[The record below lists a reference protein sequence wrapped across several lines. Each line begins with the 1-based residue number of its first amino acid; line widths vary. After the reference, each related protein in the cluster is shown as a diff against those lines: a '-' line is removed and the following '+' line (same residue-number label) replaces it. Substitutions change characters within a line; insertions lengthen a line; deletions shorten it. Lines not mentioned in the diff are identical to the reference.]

1 MKQTREINHG
11 DGHIDIETLF
21 GDVWAV
27 TKCNLEVAM
36 YNGYTESQAQTNAR
50 AWNIAMQSVGYM
62 RDFRPLNTEAE
73 ADAIYAF
80 TQAAEAGDKKTDFNT
95 PKPRIIVSQSWL
107 DKHTNNGIDDLKP
120 TFGKIDIIGG
130 TRNK

>member
-1 MKQTREINHG
+1 MTNF
-11 DGHIDIETLF
+11 D
-21 GDVWAV
+21 
-27 TKCNLEVAM
+27 
-36 YNGYTESQAQTNAR
+36 GYTESQAQTNAR
-50 AWNIAMQSVGYM
+50 AWNTAMQSVGYM

-80 TQAAEAGDKKTDFNT
+80 IQAAEAGDKKTDFNT

-130 TRNK
+130 ARNK

>member
-11 DGHIDIETLF
+11 DGHTDIETLF
-21 GDVWAV
+21 GEVWAV
-27 TKCNLEVAM
+27 TKCNLEVSM
-36 YNGYTESQAQTNAR
+36 FDGYTETQAHTAAR
-50 AWNIAMQSVGYM
+50 AWNTAMRSVGCM

-80 TQAAEAGDKKTDFNT
+80 IQAAEAGEKKT
-95 PKPRIIVSQSWL
+95 PKPRVIVSRSWL

-120 TFGKIDIIGG
+120 TFGQIDIIGG
-130 TRNK
+130 G